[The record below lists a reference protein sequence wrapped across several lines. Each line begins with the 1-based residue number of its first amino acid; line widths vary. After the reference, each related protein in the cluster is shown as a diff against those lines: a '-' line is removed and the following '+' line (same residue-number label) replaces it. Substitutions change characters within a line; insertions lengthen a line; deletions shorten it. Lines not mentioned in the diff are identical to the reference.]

1 MFTWYLW
8 GKKKHFVFLLT
19 FPVQICLL
27 KHARHFRWWLHFH
40 FTSLFSRYRIS
51 PSATT
56 VAGWWSALFVA
67 LPTFFPSIPMAGSP
81 VSGHTCLHGWWTAWA
96 VSRRAQGWKRSS
108 KSWRLNREAAAA
120 LFQACQAV
128 LLAHRSTVNSFFYL
142 PAVLSGSLS
151 PLSLLPVSPSTLQH
165 LAAQPTRIWFLNI
178 VGPVGLKTFVVFQLQ
193 SNCWQPEKQERWI
206 YWRLQELINFLLFA
220 HVDRATKNWVSQN
233 EAQKYLGYAG
243 FTGVGQ
249 GRNTQGR

>member
-1 MFTWYLW
+1 MRE
-8 GKKKHFVFLLT
+8 KKKHFVFLLT

-108 KSWRLNREAAAA
+108 KSWHLNREAAAA

-128 LLAHRSTVNSFFYL
+128 LLAHRSTVNSFFLSPCCVVGKPFPVVTTACVPQHIAALGCPTHKNLVPKYRWTRWPKDLRGL
-142 PAVLSGSLS
+142 PAS
-151 PLSLLPVSPSTLQH
+151 
-165 LAAQPTRIWFLNI
+165 
-178 VGPVGLKTFVVFQLQ
+178 
-193 SNCWQPEKQERWI
+193 E
-206 YWRLQELINFLLFA
+206 
-220 HVDRATKNWVSQN
+220 
-233 EAQKYLGYAG
+233 
-243 FTGVGQ
+243 
-249 GRNTQGR
+249 